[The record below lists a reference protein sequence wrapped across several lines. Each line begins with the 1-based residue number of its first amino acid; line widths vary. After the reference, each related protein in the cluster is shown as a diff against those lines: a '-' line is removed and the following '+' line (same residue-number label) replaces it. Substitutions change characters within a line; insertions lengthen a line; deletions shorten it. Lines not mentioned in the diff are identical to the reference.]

1 MKVLLING
9 SPKGERSNSLKL
21 ASSFIDGLKEKEN
34 IELTK
39 INLIEKN
46 IKQCLGC
53 FSCWKSESHQCVL
66 KDDMVSLL
74 PLFIEADIV
83 IYSFP
88 LYSFSLPGL
97 MKNLVDRLLPLYE
110 PFMVDRNDGFGNGG
124 HKCRYDLSKQ
134 RIVLISTCGFYTS
147 KGNYTSVID
156 MFNLLKGKNGYTSI
170 FVGQGELFSVPALKE
185 RTSQYLEIVKKAG
198 NEFIDGKITEETRK
212 ELDTYLYPK
221 EVFETMADASWGISK
236 EGEKVDE
243 GYVFLK
249 QMGALYDKS
258 SYAGKDLI
266 VIFELTDINK
276 EYEIILS
283 KDKADILD
291 KDFLPYTTKISTPLS
306 VWKEIGEG
314 KIRGDQAL
322 FEGKYKVDGDFSL
335 MMNWGKYFPSTI
347 SSEEVKVKE
356 TKEGKTNM
364 LNFLLPFIAF
374 FSLVPINC
382 FYGTL
387 ASLGIT
393 ALIPLLFIK
402 TKKTIYDVL
411 ASFSVVA
418 LSIPLLII
426 GEAYVN
432 YFVPAS
438 YLLFG
443 IYWLISSFVSK
454 PLSSYYS
461 CYSYGGEDAFNNPL
475 FMKTN
480 KILSILW
487 GVLYLLTAVWTF
499 LLMEYVPAISSY
511 VGLINIV
518 VPTLMGFFT
527 KWFISFY
534 SSYLAKGKKDRH

>member
-9 SPKGERSNSLKL
+9 SPRGDKSNSLKL
-21 ASSFIDGLKEKEN
+21 SSSFIEGLKEKEN
-34 IELTK
+34 IELSK

-46 IKQCLGC
+46 IRQCLGC
-53 FSCWKSESHQCVL
+53 FSCWKNKDHQCVL

-74 PLFIEADIV
+74 PLFVKADIV

-97 MKNLVDRLLPLYE
+97 MKNLIDRLLPLYE
-110 PFMVDRNDGFGNGG
+110 PFMVDRNDGLGNGG

-134 RIVLISTCGFYTS
+134 KSILISTCGFYTS
-147 KGNYTSVID
+147 KGNYNAVID

-170 FVGQGELFSVPALKE
+170 FVGQGELFSVPALKN
-185 RTSQYLEIVKKAG
+185 RTDQYLEIVKKAG
-198 NEFIDGKITEETRK
+198 REFINGKIEEETRK
-212 ELDTYLYPK
+212 ELDVYLYPK
-221 EVFETMADASWGISK
+221 EVFTTMADASWGVSK

-249 QMGALYDKS
+249 QMSALYDKS
-258 SYAGKDLI
+258 SYSGKDL
-266 VIFELTDINK
+266 VIYFQLDDINK
-276 EYEIILS
+276 EYEVILS
-283 KDKADILD
+283 KDKASVID
-291 KDFLPYTTKISTPLS
+291 KDFLPYTTKITTPLS
-306 VWKEIGEG
+306 VWKEIGEE

-322 FEGKYKVDGDFSL
+322 FEGKYKVEGDFSL
-335 MMNWGKYFPSTI
+335 MMNWDKYFPSI
-347 SSEEVKVKE
+347 SSNNEVKEKE
-356 TKEGKTNM
+356 EKEEKTNM

-374 FSLVPINC
+374 FSLIPINY

-387 ASLGIT
+387 ACLGVIALTSLI
-393 ALIPLLFIK
+393 FIK
-402 TKKTIYDVL
+402 TKKTVYDIL
-411 ASFSVVA
+411 SSFSIIA
-418 LSIPLLII
+418 LSILALILR
-426 GEAYVN
+426 GDYVN
-432 YFVPAS
+432 YLVSSS

-443 IYWLISSFVSK
+443 IYWLASSFISK

-461 CYSYGGEDAFNNPL
+461 CNTYGGKDAFNNPL

-487 GVLYLLTAVWTF
+487 GALYLATAVWTF
-499 LLMEYVPAISSY
+499 FLMEFVPVISSY
-511 VGLINIV
+511 VGLINMV

-534 SSYLAKGKKDRH
+534 TAHLAKGKKDK